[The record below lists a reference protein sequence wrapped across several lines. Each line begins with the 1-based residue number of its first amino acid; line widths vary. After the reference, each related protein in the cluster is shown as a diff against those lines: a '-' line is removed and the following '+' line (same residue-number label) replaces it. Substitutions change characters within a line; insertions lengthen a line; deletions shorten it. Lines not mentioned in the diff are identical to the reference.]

1 VTRVAAAD
9 RLLIAKIGAAH
20 GVRGEVKLIA
30 FGDDPAALLD
40 YGALSAADGRRFTI
54 TGLHDVAGRLVARI
68 DGVRDRNAAEAI
80 AGTELF
86 IERDRLPPTED
97 EDTFY
102 HVDLIG
108 LAALTPAGEPLG
120 RVVGVPNYGAGD
132 LLEIAP
138 AGEAAGTTL
147 LVPFTRA
154 VVPVIDV
161 AGGRVVVDPPAGLL
175 PEPGRDAAEGAERD
189 AAEQEAA
196 ERDTAEEDPSDGAA
210 IANDAAARDLPDD
223 GPDGARSGPAATTV
237 SADRGRGRP

>member
-1 VTRVAAAD
+1 MTRVAAAD

-20 GVRGEVKLIA
+20 GVRGEVKLVA

-40 YGALSAADGRRFTI
+40 YGPLSAADGRRFTI
-54 TGLHDVAGRLVARI
+54 AGLHEVAGRLVARI
-68 DGVRDRNAAEAI
+68 EGVRDRNAAEAI

-86 IERDRLPPTED
+86 VERDRLPPTED

-108 LAALTPAGEPLG
+108 LAAVTPAGAPLG
-120 RVVGVPNYGAGD
+120 HIVGVPNYGAGD

-138 AGEAAGTTL
+138 VGDATGATL

-175 PEPGRDAAEGAERD
+175 PEPGRDPGDNPEDD
-189 AAEQEAA
+189 AADAG
-196 ERDTAEEDPSDGAA
+196 RSDRPGAA
-210 IANDAAARDLPDD
+210 
-223 GPDGARSGPAATTV
+223 GPE
-237 SADRGRGRP
+237 RGRP